1 MSLLIL
7 FAVLLVLCF
16 GVLLFFM
23 RPTAAETAVTEH
35 LKDLASS
42 RVVSADPASILKKE
56 GFSSIPWLDELI
68 AQLPGSYPLQRL
80 LHQSGKTWPVGAV
93 QLCSVAS
100 AVVGAWLTSV
110 FVPSI
115 LLDVCM
121 GLVLGLA
128 PVLTLYIL
136 RAIRFRKFDTLL
148 PEAVDLMSRGLR
160 AGHAVSA
167 ALEMVGREIGD
178 PVGSEFRVLHEEQ
191 TLGLPMR
198 EAMENLV
205 ERVPLDDVRF
215 LATALLLQKET
226 GGNLV
231 QILDKTAALIRER
244 SRLRGQVSIYTA
256 QGRITGWILCL
267 MPFLMFGILSLVN
280 HQYESLLFTAPM
292 GRYMVCGG
300 LVMMVI
306 GIAIIRKVIDIKA

>member
-1 MSLLIL
+1 MLLLIL
-7 FAVLLVLCF
+7 FVVLLVLCF

-23 RPTAAETAVTEH
+23 RPTAAETAVAEH
-35 LKDLASS
+35 LQDLAAS
-42 RVVSADPASILKKE
+42 RVVNADPTSILKKE

-68 AQLPGSYPLQRL
+68 ARLPGSYFLQGL
-80 LHQSGKTWPVGAV
+80 LHQSGKTWRVGAV
-93 QLCSVAS
+93 QLISVAL
-100 AVVGAWLTSV
+100 AVVGSWLASI
-110 FVPSI
+110 FVPSV
-115 LLDVCM
+115 LLDVCA
-121 GLVLGLA
+121 GLVLALA

-136 RAIRFRKFDTLL
+136 RAIRFHKFDTLL
-148 PEAVDLMSRGLR
+148 PEAVDLMARGLR
-160 AGHAVSA
+160 AGHAVTA
-167 ALEMVGREIGD
+167 TLEMVGREIAD
-178 PVGSEFRVLHEEQ
+178 PVGSEFRMLHEEQ

-244 SRLRGQVSIYTA
+244 ARLRGQVNIYTA

-267 MPFLMFGILSLVN
+267 MPFVMFAILSLVN
-280 HQYESLLFTAPM
+280 HQYESLLFTEPM
-292 GRYMVCGG
+292 GRYMVYGG
-300 LVMMVI
+300 MVMMVI